1 MSGNADVEVKPDKK
15 IEKTT
20 VGDENVK
27 GDTPTS
33 TSTSIPAPTQ
43 APTPEEQFVLPGD
56 IVGTTE
62 EYKPGDGTYTVRS
75 DIHSILTGNAVVDQ
89 KRRTISVRPE
99 TGVPP
104 VVSKGDIVIGN
115 VINVR
120 ESIAL
125 VEINTIK
132 GYGER
137 AILNPGI
144 AAIHISNVMDDY
156 VKDLSQQF
164 APQDVV
170 KAKVIDM
177 SNMRLTTA
185 GKELGVMTADCPRCG
200 VSMVVEKDKLKCPEC
215 GRTEN
220 RKISSDYGTGII

>member
-1 MSGNADVEVKPDKK
+1 MSRSADTKIRPNKK
-15 IEKTT
+15 IEKTA
-20 VGDENVK
+20 VGDDNVK
-27 GDTPTS
+27 EDISKS
-33 TSTSIPAPTQ
+33 TSAPVSAPTQ
-43 APTPEEQFVLPGD
+43 TTITEEKLVLPGD

-62 EYKPGDGTYTVRS
+62 EYKAGDGTYTISS
-75 DIHSILTGNAVVDQ
+75 DIHSILTGNVVIDQ
-89 KRRTISVRPE
+89 KRRTIAVKPG

-104 VVSKGDIVIGN
+104 IVSKGDIVVGN

-125 VEINTIK
+125 IEINAIK

-144 AAIHISNVMDDY
+144 AAVHISNVMDDY

-185 GKELGVMTADCPRCG
+185 GNELGVMSADCSSCG
-200 VSMVVEKDKLKCPEC
+200 ISMVVEKGKLKCPEC